1 MPVVRTLNFNSE
13 KYSFQYHVDLVTRPD
28 KPPDKPRG
36 CDRKQS
42 RDSHNCKMQNRF

>member
-28 KPPDKPRG
+28 KPPDEPR
-36 CDRKQS
+36 RM
-42 RDSHNCKMQNRF
+42 R